1 MDEGVGVDLG
11 AFVWRPS
18 QRIQEE
24 RIICEW
30 KEPHALQSLEVDN
43 LELARFLV
51 TPTGVAIQCVSKKT
65 PSTQL
70 KLICRSLKYVAHMQY
85 GWKCSLAYIID
96 VIGRYIR

>member
-51 TPTGVAIQCVSKKT
+51 TSTGVAIQCVSKKNAINSSKVNLQVT
-65 PSTQL
+65 KVCCAYAVWMEMFPS
-70 KLICRSLKYVAHMQY
+70 IYH
-85 GWKCSLAYIID
+85 
-96 VIGRYIR
+96 